1 MSRHFDCQEFRVQ
14 LERGLIILIY
24 LVQHS
29 EDHVEKT
36 IFLFLNYLFLLLL
49 HDAFN
54 CG

>member
-1 MSRHFDCQEFRVQ
+1 MSRHIDSQDFSIQ
-14 LERGLIILIY
+14 LKRSLIILIH

-36 IFLFLNYLFLLLL
+36 FLLFLNYFFLLLL